1 MENKKVL
8 INVRVSCVKEV
19 SLPVERMMLRPDQI
33 HQIRSSSLQIHIF
46 INSIN
51 KNTEI
56 INVNN
61 ISVKVGFSGISE
73 VKDEN
78 QSHTPH
84 LFIPHQVCRRTGPL
98 KHKDS

>member
-1 MENKKVL
+1 M
-8 INVRVSCVKEV
+8 
-19 SLPVERMMLRPDQI
+19 
-33 HQIRSSSLQIHIF
+33 
-46 INSIN
+46 N

-84 LFIPHQVCRRTGPL
+84 LFILHQVCRRTGPL